1 MTAEEFIKQLI
12 EKYDNPTF
20 ERDAEW
26 WEGDNFD
33 TAHAHGVDE
42 GVQFII
48 DELKTFNTKEK

>member
-48 DELKTFNTKEK
+48 DELKTFNTK